1 LKNGSA
7 LISLSV
13 TGRGNF
19 FTGTM
24 STTCAL
30 PVVSFG
36 SWYAS
41 PAAFAMPTTA
51 FSSPVW

>member
-13 TGRGNF
+13 TARFSF
-19 FTGTM
+19 FAGTM

-30 PVVSFG
+30 PVASSG
-36 SWYAS
+36 SVYAS
-41 PAAFAMPTTA
+41 HAAFAMPTTA
-51 FSSPVW
+51 FSSPV